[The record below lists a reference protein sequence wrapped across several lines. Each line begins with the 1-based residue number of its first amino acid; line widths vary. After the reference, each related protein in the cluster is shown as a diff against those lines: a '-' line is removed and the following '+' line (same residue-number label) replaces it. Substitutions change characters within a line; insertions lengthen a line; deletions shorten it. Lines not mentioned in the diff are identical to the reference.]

1 MNSFLYLLQKCVIWH
16 IHFSV
21 NDESVFIVKVKQSH
35 YRPWGF
41 QEVVAP
47 RFQDNR
53 HMKVVRSA
61 LRTGRL
67 YPEETFLV
75 LISVRSWVNPR
86 AIVRPEGLCQWKKS
100 NGTIGNRTRDLPACS
115 AVPQRTAPPR
125 APVFSL
131 YCHVLL
137 WISRFYCCH
146 GSVETDTSDFKIEM
160 LYSPKF
166 FTPWSRS
173 AFGFVTAIPC
183 HADRRREITGGLS

>member
-86 AIVRPEGLCQWKKS
+86 AIVRPEGLCQWKNLMTPS
-100 NGTIGNRTRDLPACS
+100 GIESATFRLVAQCLNELRHRVPRCS
-115 AVPQRTAPPR
+115 HCIVM
-125 APVFSL
+125 
-131 YCHVLL
+131 
-137 WISRFYCCH
+137 YCCE
-146 GSVETDTSDFKIEM
+146 SPDFTAVTGQWK
-160 LYSPKF
+160 LTRATLKSRC
-166 FTPWSRS
+166 FTVQTLSLRD
-173 AFGFVTAIPC
+173 
-183 HADRRREITGGLS
+183 HAALLVL